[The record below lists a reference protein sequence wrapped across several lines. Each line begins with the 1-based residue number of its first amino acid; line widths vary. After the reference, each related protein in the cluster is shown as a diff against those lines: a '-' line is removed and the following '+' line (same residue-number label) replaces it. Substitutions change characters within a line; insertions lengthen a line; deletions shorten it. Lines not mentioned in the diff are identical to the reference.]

1 MTYKVYQSYA
11 EFDAD
16 YEFTAKAGFTLTPLQ
31 IEDIET
37 FVRWDR
43 SLNLYEVGGGKS
55 VVSSVVALMRGNRQK
70 IVMVP
75 PILVTPWATWLN
87 KVSDGVLVYRG
98 TPVER
103 KKMNV
108 KKAHWI
114 VLSHGIFRLDYD
126 RLSADLS
133 EDLEIIV
140 DECHALKNVSSV
152 LFKKVQRLCQGL

>member
-1 MTYKVYQSYA
+1 MSYKTYSDYKA
-11 EFDAD
+11 FDAD
-16 YEFTAKAGFTLTPLQ
+16 YGFSQRAGFQLSELQ
-31 IEDIET
+31 IQDVES
-37 FVRWDR
+37 FVKWGR
-43 SLNLYEVGGGKS
+43 SLNLYEVGGGKT
-55 VVSSVVALMRGNRQK
+55 VVSSVVALMRGNSQK
-70 IVMVP
+70 IVTVP
-75 PILVTPWATWLN
+75 PILVTPWAAWLN